1 MTIPQVDANATVTRE
16 TPSGQPQ
23 DNGIEDPKQTFLRL
37 AIAAI
42 LVGGI
47 GFIAVIL
54 ILAPD
59 QTRRILN
66 PVAAITVAVVAWF
79 LQRQG
84 KFQASLAVLTFGIW
98 ATAVGIAVVTAGIRT
113 PVVFSIPLII
123 LFSGW
128 LFGPRSA
135 IGLAV
140 LSVAVSLGL
149 AVAESQQLLPPA
161 PPTSPYMHWVI
172 QSTIFFLAAV
182 TIIYLLREHNR
193 RIEEVRTLTAELAHE
208 RAEVAAAEALRRNRD
223 LLDRTGR
230 LAHVGGWELD
240 IASRTLTW
248 TDETFRIHDLD
259 PASMPPLDRAIEFYP
274 PEARTSIEAA
284 LKDAIESGNSYD
296 IELPLDTATGR
307 RIWVRTLGEPQFE
320 GGRVVRISG
329 AFQDI
334 TDQRA
339 AAEALKQTLNNL
351 QRTLEATGDGI
362 FAYDGSDTSGKL
374 LFANDRFFEIWKI
387 PPEEAPKTGR
397 AEIIAAARK
406 LFIDPEAGVQRIKDI
421 LDLGVV
427 HEDKVPLN
435 DGRVLFRRSIPLLTG
450 SQISRVW
457 SFRDITAEERS
468 KAELQASR
476 DEAQRANA
484 AKSEF
489 LSRMS
494 HELRTPMH
502 AIMGMMALARRR
514 MLDTQGLDQL
524 DKAKKAADHLLS
536 VINDILDISKIEAGR
551 LELEQINFSLDDVL
565 RNLVN
570 LVGNRAAEKG
580 IKLLIDKNLDG
591 SGANLRGDPLRL
603 GQILL
608 NIVGNAIKFSDHGA
622 IVVRIRRDEAAI
634 DGTRLR
640 FEVEDQGIGID
651 ADKQERLFLAFEQAD
666 GSMTR
671 KFGGTGLGL
680 AISKRLVQMMAG
692 EIGVDSRPGQG
703 STFWF
708 TAWFGGTEM
717 APVYLP
723 KPTETAEF
731 RLRRDF
737 SGARVLLA
745 DDEPMGREI
754 IQILLTDIGLAIDL
768 ADDGARAL
776 DHARRQRYD
785 LILMDMQMPNMN
797 GIEATQAIRADSM
810 NVTTPIVAMTA
821 NAFEEDR
828 RTCLAA
834 GMNDHVGKPVEA
846 ETLFLT
852 VLHWLLQ
859 SRT

>member
-1 MTIPQVDANATVTRE
+1 MNSAAGSLLPGGLGQDGGMLLDSATRA
-16 TPSGQPQ
+16 
-23 DNGIEDPKQTFLRL
+23 FLRMGLIALL
-37 AIAAI
+37 AGGGGVASMILLLHDHQLARLVAPLSFVAI
-42 LVGGI
+42 GIVGW
-47 GFIAVIL
+47 IL
-54 ILAPD
+54 LSRGHDRACLMVS
-59 QTRRILN
+59 TYGAWL
-66 PVAAITVAVVAWF
+66 VAA
-79 LQRQG
+79 
-84 KFQASLAVLTFGIW
+84 GIM
-98 ATAVGIAVVTAGIRT
+98 
-113 PVVFSIPLII
+113 VFSGGVRATTVISLPLII
-123 LFSGW
+123 LMGGW
-128 LFGPRSA
+128 MLGSRSA
-135 IGLAV
+135 ITLAAM
-140 LSVAVSLGL
+140 SIAAVIGVSTAEALG
-149 AVAESQQLLPPA
+149 VLPPQW
-161 PPTSPYMHWVI
+161 PTSPYL
-172 QSTIFFLAAV
+172 FLVADTVVFALSAGV
-182 TIIYLLREHNR
+182 MVFLLRAHR
-193 RIEEVRTLTAELAHE
+193 RHIEEVRLLTADLERQ
-208 RAEVAAAEALRRNRD
+208 RAEAAAGEALRLNTD

-230 LAHVGGWELD
+230 LARVGGWEID
-240 IASRTLTW
+240 IAGGRLTW
-248 TDETFRIHDLD
+248 TDETFRIHDME
-259 PASMPPLDRAIEFYP
+259 PGPMPSIDQAIKFYP
-274 PEARTSIEAA
+274 PEAREPLEAA
-284 LKDAIESGNSYD
+284 VAAAVQEGTAYD
-296 IELPLDTATGR
+296 LELPLVTAKGR
-307 RIWVRTLGEPQFE
+307 HIWVRSIGEPQFE

-362 FAYDGSDTSGKL
+362 FAYDGSDSSGKL

-387 PPEEAPKTGR
+387 PPEEAPNTGR

-565 RNLVN
+565 RNMVN

-634 DGTRLR
+634 DGVRLR

-651 ADKQERLFLAFEQAD
+651 AEKQERLFLAFEQAD

>member
-1 MTIPQVDANATVTRE
+1 MTPELSENQPIGQTGEPALDDFTR
-16 TPSGQPQ
+16 
-23 DNGIEDPKQTFLRL
+23 TFLRL
-37 AIAAI
+37 AIIAI
-42 LVGGI
+42 I
-47 GFIAVIL
+47 GCGLAFIAVIL
-54 ILAPD
+54 IYTPD
-59 QTRRILN
+59 QTRRMAN
-66 PVAAITVAVVAWF
+66 PVAGIGIALLTM
-79 LQRQG
+79 LLLRQG
-84 KFQASLAVLTFGIW
+84 HTRAGLHVLTYGTW
-98 ATAVGIAVVTAGIRT
+98 AVVTGIAISSGGVST
-113 PVVFSIPLII
+113 PVVFCLPVVIF
-123 LFSGW
+123 FSGW
-128 LFGPRSA
+128 LLGPRTA
-135 IGLAV
+135 IV
-140 LSVAVSLGL
+140 LTTLSISGFLMI
-149 AVAESQQLLPPA
+149 AVAEYLGMLPPV
-161 PPTSPYMHWVI
+161 PPTPPFMHWVV
-172 QSTIFFLAAV
+172 QV
-182 TIIYLLREHNR
+182 TINVIAAAAIIHLRNSHALQ
-193 RIEEVRTLTAELAHE
+193 IEEVRTLTAELARQ
-208 RAEVAAAEALRRNRD
+208 RAEAAAAETLLRNQD

-230 LAHVGGWELD
+230 LARVGGWEIEVATGKL
-240 IASRTLTW
+240 SW
-248 TDETFRIHDLD
+248 TAETFRLHDLE
-259 PASMPPLDRAIEFYP
+259 PGNMPSIDQAVAFYS
-274 PEARTSIEAA
+274 PEVRQTVEAA
-284 LKDAIESGNSYD
+284 VARVIKEGIPFDL
-296 IELPLDTATGR
+296 ELPLITASGR
-307 RIWVRTLGEPQFE
+307 QIWVRALGEPQFE
-320 GGRVVRISG
+320 GDHVLRISG

-334 TDQRA
+334 SEQREA
-339 AAEALKQTLNNL
+339 AQALKQSLNNL

-362 FAYDGSDTSGKL
+362 FGYDGSDPSGKL
-374 LFANDRFFEIWKI
+374 LFANERFFKIWNI
-387 PPEEAPKTGR
+387 PPEEAPNTGR

-406 LFIDPEAGVQRIKDI
+406 LFVDPDASAQRISDI
-421 LDLGVV
+421 LAMSVV
-427 HEDKVPLN
+427 HEDTVPLN
-435 DGRVLFRRSIPLLTG
+435 DGRILFRRSIPLLDG
-450 SQISRVW
+450 SQVSRVW

-502 AIMGMMALARRR
+502 AIMGMMTLARRR
-514 MLDTQGLDQL
+514 MLDSQGLDQL

-551 LELEQINFSLDDVL
+551 LELEQLNFSLDDVL

-591 SGANLRGDPLRL
+591 AGENLRGDPLRL

-634 DGTRLR
+634 DGMRLR

-651 ADKQERLFLAFEQAD
+651 AEKQERLFLAFEQAD

-717 APVYLP
+717 APVDLP
-723 KPTETAEF
+723 KPAETAEY

-768 ADDGARAL
+768 ADDGAKAL

-828 RTCLAA
+828 RACLAA